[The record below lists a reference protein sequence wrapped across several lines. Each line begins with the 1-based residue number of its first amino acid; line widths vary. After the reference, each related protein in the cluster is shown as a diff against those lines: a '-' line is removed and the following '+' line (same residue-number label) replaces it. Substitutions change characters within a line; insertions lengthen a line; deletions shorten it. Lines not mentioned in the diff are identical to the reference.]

1 MENKYNINFNP
12 QTPTN
17 EAIEKHKDFDALL
30 QQFAATPEV
39 ENPMPEVTPKTAIIK
54 RMYWGLG
61 AVAAILCGFLLYKNV
76 ADAVRLKNIEAQ
88 PFVNAP
94 FKGIEKAFTTYEID
108 ASKGDEI
115 TYPTGSK
122 VKFPAHSFVDERGAM
137 IEGKV
142 KIQYREYHDYV
153 DFFLSGIPMRYDSAG
168 VAYNL
173 ESAGMLEIRA
183 EQSGKTLS
191 VAKDKAIA
199 IDLVSSVNLKK
210 PQEDTTLS
218 IPNFNIYYLDTQKR
232 NWTYQTTDKIDI
244 QPSVKEKEAGLKLED
259 RLNNIAVKE
268 AEEVRNVIAQMPT
281 LDAPTKPKRANS
293 TDFVFN
299 FDFEGIKR
307 KMKGDVNDAT
317 REVLKT
323 ETEIDDLRKQYI
335 GTLWQL
341 DHSQAALQTDASK
354 TKWDDMN
361 LVALNNN
368 DYELSLIRPDKTM
381 KLLVHP
387 VLTGKNYENAQ
398 AAFTQQ
404 MQEYEQKMREQQ
416 TILAQKKAEIK
427 AKNDR
432 ERENAKLDDEA
443 RIKAYQ
449 ENGSFAKASDE
460 IIKVKI
466 VNHFQVTQLG
476 MWNCDRPLPPDVLQ
490 VTAQFKSI
498 NGEDLSNSTAY
509 LVNSSRNTVARFYAA
524 DGTSVDFDKT
534 AKNMLWTLTQNNRI
548 AIFRPEQ
555 FKNINPTRRD
565 EHYTFQLEIIDKELK
580 TEADIRGVLGM

>member
-1 MENKYNINFNP
+1 MENNYNINFNP
-12 QTPTN
+12 QTPSN

-30 QQFAATPEV
+30 QQFAATPEA
-39 ENPMPEVTPKTAIIK
+39 ENPMPEIAPKTAIIK

-76 ADAVRLKNIEAQ
+76 ADATRLKNWEAQ
-88 PFVNAP
+88 PFVNTP
-94 FKGIEKAFTTYEID
+94 LKGIEKAFTTYEID
-108 ASKGDEI
+108 ATKGGEI

-122 VKFPAHSFVDERGAM
+122 IKFPARTFVDERGIA

-142 KIQYREYHDYV
+142 KIQYREFHDYV

-183 EQSGKTLS
+183 EQTGKTLS

-199 IDLVSSVNLKK
+199 VDLVSTLNLPKPKGDTSLSV
-210 PQEDTTLS
+210 
-218 IPNFNIYYLDTQKR
+218 PNFNVYYLDTQNR
-232 NWTYQTTDKIDI
+232 NWAYQMTDKIDI
-244 QPSVKEKEAGLKLED
+244 QPITENKGEAMKLED
-259 RLNNIAVKE
+259 RLNNIAAKE
-268 AEEVRNVIAQMPT
+268 ADEVRNVIAEMPI
-281 LDAPTKPKRANS
+281 LEAPAKPKRANS

-307 KMKGDVNDAT
+307 KMKGEVSNAT
-317 REVLKT
+317 KEVVKT
-323 ETEIDDLRKQYI
+323 ETEIDDLRKQYV

-368 DYELSLIRPDKTM
+368 DYELSLIRADKTM

-387 VLTGKNYENAQ
+387 VLTGKNYETAQ
-398 AAFTQQ
+398 TAFAQQ

-416 TILAQKKAEIK
+416 AILAQKKVEIK

-432 ERENAKLDDEA
+432 EREIAKLDDDA

-449 ENGSFAKASDE
+449 ENGSFAKANDE
-460 IIKVKI
+460 IIKTKI

-476 MWNCDRPLPPDVLQ
+476 MWNCDRPLPPDLLQ
-490 VTAQFKSI
+490 VTAQFKGM
-498 NGEDLSNSTAY
+498 NNEDLSNSTAY

-555 FKNINPTRRD
+555 FKNIGNINRNDT
-565 EHYTFQLEIIDKELK
+565 YTFHLEVIDKELK